1 MASELPPAFETL
13 EGQGF
18 PVVRQVSVFLENR
31 VGQLLKL
38 TQTIDNKGVKIVA
51 LSILESAD
59 FAVVRLM
66 FDRADDALEALKTDG
81 FAVSVTEL
89 LVVVLPPG
97 KRGLL
102 SVWSALLSSEVNVGY
117 VYPLIPLAA
126 GPAIAV
132 SVDSLEMAIDALQRH
147 KCTLL
152 SEADLQL
159 EP

>member
-1 MASELPPAFETL
+1 MASEQPPAFETL

-31 VGQLLKL
+31 VGQLLRL
-38 TQTIDNKGVKIVA
+38 TQILDEKGIKIIA
-51 LSILESAD
+51 LSILESVD

-66 FDRADDALEALKTDG
+66 FDKTDDALEALRAEG
-81 FAVSVTEL
+81 FAVSVIEL
-89 LVVVLPPG
+89 LAVVLPPG

-102 SVWSALLSSEVNVGY
+102 AVWSALLSSEVNVGY

-126 GPAIAV
+126 GPAIAL
-132 SVDSLEMAIDALQRH
+132 SVDSLEMAIDALHRH
-147 KCTLL
+147 KLTLL
-152 SEADLQL
+152 SEADLQR

>member
-1 MASELPPAFETL
+1 MASEQPPAFETL

-31 VGQLLKL
+31 VGQLLRL
-38 TQTIDNKGVKIVA
+38 TQVLESKGVKIVA
-51 LSILESAD
+51 LSIVESAD

-66 FDRADDALEALKTDG
+66 FDRTDEALETLKAEG

-89 LVVVLPPG
+89 LVVCLPTG

-102 SVWSALLSSEVNVGY
+102 SVWSALLSSEVNVGF
-117 VYPLIPLAA
+117 VYPLIPLAT
-126 GPAIAV
+126 GPAIAF

-147 KCTLL
+147 KLTVLG
-152 SEADLQL
+152 EADLQC

>member
-1 MASELPPAFETL
+1 MTSEKPPAFETL

-31 VGQLLKL
+31 VGQLLRL
-38 TQTIDNKGVKIVA
+38 TQTIDKAGVKIVA
-51 LSILESAD
+51 LSIVESAD

-66 FDRADDALEALKTDG
+66 FDRTDEALTALKTEG

-89 LVVVLPPG
+89 LVVCLPPG

-102 SVWSALLSSEVNVGY
+102 TVWSALLSSEVNVGF

-126 GPAIAV
+126 GPAIAF

-147 KCTLL
+147 KLTLL
-152 SEADLQL
+152 GEADLQR